1 MMQHLD
7 QVVVFLFV
15 VSTVGHLTSGQP
27 TVDSE
32 LMNQGCDSGD
42 YSSVLKELS
51 AGQRRVES
59 QLQLLKQQLQQQQQ
73 QGCSGNSDTGN
84 QPRESS
90 LNV

>member
-1 MMQHLD
+1 MPHLGLN
-7 QVVVFLFV
+7 VVLLLA
-15 VSTVGHLTSGQP
+15 VSTVGNLTSGQP

-51 AGQRRVES
+51 AGLRRVES
-59 QLQLLKQQLQQQQQ
+59 QLQQQ
-73 QGCSGNSDTGN
+73 QGCSGKSDTGN
-84 QPRESS
+84 QPRESH

>member
-1 MMQHLD
+1 MHHLD
-7 QVVVFLFV
+7 QVVVFLLV

-51 AGQRRVES
+51 AGLKRIES
-59 QLQLLKQQLQQQQQ
+59 QLQQQQ
-73 QGCSGNSDTGN
+73 QGCSGKSDTGN
-84 QPRESS
+84 QPRESH

>member
-1 MMQHLD
+1 MHHLD
-7 QVVVFLFV
+7 QLVVLLVL

-42 YSSVLKELS
+42 YSSILKELS
-51 AGQRRVES
+51 AGLRRVES
-59 QLQLLKQQLQQQQQ
+59 QLQLLKQQQQQQ